1 MPEETP
7 EQKAAREAD
16 EERERKLVERIANG
30 VTAGMKPV
38 IERLAER
45 EPSSPAPQRTEPTV
59 TTIARPTEEQL
70 ADALIDGN
78 KAEYA
83 RLLKLQR
90 QADEADRRRDLASL
104 ASQGGSAISSV
115 SQSLAEQ
122 NPDYKRFKK
131 EIDAEITT
139 FRNANPGQIIT
150 PEHLKIA
157 TDIVKAR
164 HLDEIINERIEESR
178 RQAREAEEALVP
190 ENQHHEEHEEKVPS
204 TLAEALGT
212 GDWKKEFREKARG
225 VGGRTDDEELR
236 KMGFKNGL
244 PDYINQRKRVE
255 QIEDE
260 VGSGMG
266 LDRDWVWDD
275 KAKGEGHWVN

>member
-1 MPEETP
+1 MPDETP
-7 EQKAAREAD
+7 EQKAAREAED
-16 EERERKLVERIANG
+16 ERERKLVERIANG
-30 VTAGMKPV
+30 VSAGLKPA
-38 IERLAER
+38 IEKLAER
-45 EPSSPAPQRTEPTV
+45 EPATPIQTRSEPV

-78 KAEYA
+78 KQEYA

-90 QADEADRRRDLASL
+90 QADEADRRRDLANL

-115 SQSLAEQ
+115 SQSIAEQ
-122 NPDYKRFKK
+122 NPDYKRYKK
-131 EIDAEITT
+131 EIDAEIAT

-164 HLDEIINERIEESR
+164 HIDEIVNERIEEQR
-178 RQAREAEEALVP
+178 RQAREAEEALLP
-190 ENQHHEEHEEKVPS
+190 ENQHHETEQEEKEPTS
-204 TLAEALGT
+204 LAEALGT
-212 GDWKKEFREKARG
+212 GDWKKEFREKSRG
-225 VGGRTDDEELR
+225 VGGRTDEEELR

-244 PDYINQRKRVE
+244 PDYLNRRKQVAA
-255 QIEDE
+255 IEDE

-266 LDRDWVWDD
+266 LDRDWVWTD